1 MQGVNSGSGS
11 DGGDRGW
18 EQEPRRRKRL
28 VAQGNGS
35 GNQGFSR
42 EGGYEVIN

>member
-11 DGGDRGW
+11 DGGGRGW
-18 EQEPRRRKRL
+18 ETQR
-28 VAQGNGS
+28 NDS